1 MLIQRLIQL
10 HLGLFVY
17 GASLALLVR
26 ADLGL
31 DPWNV
36 FHQGFSQHTG
46 LSFGLTVNLVGFVI
60 LLAWWPLKIRPG
72 LGTVMNVLLIGPS
85 ADLWLWL
92 IPEQTDLVIRAIFFA
107 SGLAILALATAAYI
121 GAGFGP
127 GPRDGLMTGIN
138 ARTGWPI
145 GLIRTGIELS
155 VLAAGFVLGGSVGLG
170 TVLFAVLIGPLIQ
183 PLLPIFK
190 RQGASVPKPTPAE

>member
-36 FHQGFSQHTG
+36 FHQGVSQRTG
-46 LSFGLTVNLVGFVI
+46 LSFGLTVNLIGFAI
-60 LLAWWPLKIRPG
+60 LLAWWPLKIKPG

-92 IPEQTDLVIRAIFFA
+92 IPEQTDLIIRAVFFA
-107 SGLAILALATAAYI
+107 SGLLILAIATAAYI

-138 ARTGWPI
+138 ARTGWPV

-155 VLAAGFVLGGSVGLG
+155 VLAVGFLLGGSVGLG

-183 PLLPIFK
+183 PLLPRFK
-190 RQGASVPKPTPAE
+190 RIAPLSPKPEPAE

>member
-36 FHQGFSQHTG
+36 FHQGVSQRTG
-46 LSFGLTVNLVGFVI
+46 LSFGLTVNLAGFAI
-60 LLAWWPLKIRPG
+60 LLAWWPLKIKPG

-92 IPEQTDLVIRAIFFA
+92 IPEQSDLIIRAVFFA
-107 SGLAILALATAAYI
+107 SGLLILAVATAAYI

-138 ARTGWPI
+138 ARTGWPVA
-145 GLIRTGIELS
+145 LIRTGIELS
-155 VLAAGFVLGGSVGLG
+155 VLAIGFLLGGSVGLG

-183 PLLPIFK
+183 PLLARFNRIEPLP
-190 RQGASVPKPTPAE
+190 PKPEPAE